1 MLTIIKN
8 ISLSAVSSVKKTL
21 EGTEMTQNVDVI
33 RMTASTSRD
42 GSSISINKNIV
53 NNEEYLADKE
63 KYDAEMADFEAQ
75 AFALING

>member
-1 MLTIIKN
+1 MLTITKN

-33 RMTASTSRD
+33 RMTASISRD